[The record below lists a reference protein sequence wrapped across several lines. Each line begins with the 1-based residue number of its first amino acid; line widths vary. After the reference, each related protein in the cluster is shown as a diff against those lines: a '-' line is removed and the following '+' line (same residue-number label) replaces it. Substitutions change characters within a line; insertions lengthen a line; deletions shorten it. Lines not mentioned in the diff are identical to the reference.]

1 MEKIIRHPE
10 FGEITVTKSSGSR
23 NIRLT
28 VHPVRGVRVSIPW
41 LTPVSAAE
49 RFVREKEEWIRE
61 SIAKQR
67 ERADRVRLDLK
78 DGSKLNTV
86 KREVSFI
93 ADGSCEERKIRV
105 RVYDKVAEII
115 FHGGAEDPKIQQAL
129 KDAFVKYLRHE
140 AAEVLPLRAAELAK
154 RYGFSYNKVF
164 LKNNTTNW
172 GSCSRLNNINLNIHL
187 VRLTPELCD
196 FVILHELCHLVHR
209 NHGPQFHELLN
220 RLSNGREREL
230 NRQLRRHSTRI

>member
-10 FGEITVTKSSGSR
+10 FGDITVTKSSGSR

-41 LTPVSAAE
+41 LTPVSVAE
-49 RFVREKEEWIRE
+49 RFVREKEEWIRK
-61 SIAKQR
+61 SIVKQR
-67 ERADRVRLDLK
+67 ERADRVRFDFK
-78 DGSKLNTV
+78 DGSKLSTV

-93 ADGSCEERKIRV
+93 ADASCNERKIRV
-105 RVYDKVAEII
+105 RIYDKFAEII
-115 FHGGAEDPKIQQAL
+115 FPGSAENPKTEQAL

-140 AAEVLPLRAAELAK
+140 AAEVLPMRAAELAK

-196 FVILHELCHLVHR
+196 YVILHELCHLKHR
-209 NHGPQFHELLN
+209 NHGSSFHELLN
-220 RLSNGREREL
+220 SLCGGREKEFIREL
-230 NRQLRRHSTRI
+230 KKYSTRF